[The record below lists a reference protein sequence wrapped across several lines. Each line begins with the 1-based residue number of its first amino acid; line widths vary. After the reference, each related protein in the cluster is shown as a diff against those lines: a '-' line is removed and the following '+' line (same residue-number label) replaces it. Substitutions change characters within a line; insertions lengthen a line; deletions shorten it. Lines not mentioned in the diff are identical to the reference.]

1 MEIRNMIKV
10 DFGLDA
16 LMVKGLW
23 DLMER
28 YDDVFA
34 WHKGKLGCCVTKD
47 HVINMQGF
55 PPC

>member
-1 MEIRNMIKV
+1 MIKV

-16 LMVKGLW
+16 LMAKGLW

-47 HVINMQGF
+47 HVINTQGF